1 MKTAIS
7 SRWAPGH
14 RTRIDTEAG
23 TFEEVNSPLTSS
35 TEAHVQAALLHR
47 KSSGY
52 PWQWWAI
59 VLVCSAFAVVQIF
72 AEVQP

>member
-7 SRWAPGH
+7 SRWEPGH
-14 RTRIDTEAG
+14 VTRIDTEAG

-47 KSSGY
+47 KPSGY
-52 PWQWWAI
+52 PWQWWVAVI
-59 VLVCSAFAVVQIF
+59 ACGAFAIIHVV
-72 AEVQP
+72 AGVQP

>member
-14 RTRIDTEAG
+14 RTRIDTDAG
-23 TFEEVNSPLTSS
+23 TFEEVNSPLASS
-35 TEAHVQAALLHR
+35 TEADVQSALLSR
-47 KSSGY
+47 KPSGY
-52 PWQWWAI
+52 PWKWWAI
-59 VLVCSAFAVVQIF
+59 VIVCAAFAVVQIF

>member
-7 SRWAPGH
+7 SRWEPGH

-35 TEAHVQAALLHR
+35 TEAHVQAALLHH
-47 KSSGY
+47 KSPGY

-59 VLVCSAFAVVQIF
+59 VLVCAAFAVVQIF

>member
-23 TFEEVNSPLTSS
+23 TFEEVNSPIASS
-35 TEAHVQAALLHR
+35 TEADVQAELLSR
-47 KSSGY
+47 KPTGY
-52 PWQWWAI
+52 PRQWWAI
-59 VLVCSAFAVVQIF
+59 VLACGVFSIIHVIAG
-72 AEVQP
+72 VQP

>member
-7 SRWAPGH
+7 SRWAHGH

-23 TFEEVNSPLTSS
+23 TFEEVNSPLASS

-47 KSSGY
+47 KPSGY
-52 PWQWWAI
+52 PWQWWVA
-59 VLVCSAFAVVQIF
+59 VLACGAFAIIHVV
-72 AEVQP
+72 AGVQP

>member
-35 TEAHVQAALLHR
+35 TEAHVQAALLSR
-47 KSSGY
+47 KSTGY

-59 VLVCSAFAVVQIF
+59 VLACGAFAIIQVV
-72 AEVQP
+72 EGVQP

>member
-23 TFEEVNSPLTSS
+23 TFEEVNSPITSS
-35 TEAHVQAALLHR
+35 TEADVQAALLSR
-47 KSSGY
+47 KPTGY

-59 VLVCSAFAVVQIF
+59 VLACGAFAIIHVV
-72 AEVQP
+72 AGVQP